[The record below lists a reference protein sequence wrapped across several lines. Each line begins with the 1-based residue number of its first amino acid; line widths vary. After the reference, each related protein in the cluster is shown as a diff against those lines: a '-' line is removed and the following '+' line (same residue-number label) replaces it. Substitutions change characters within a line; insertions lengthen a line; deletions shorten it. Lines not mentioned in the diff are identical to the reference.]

1 MVTPVCSKCK
11 RAIPAEDVNVA
22 SDIAFCRPCNLS
34 HRLSELTLG
43 LALDASADVNNPPA
57 GAWFRNDGTEVVI
70 GATHRSLGGALGL
83 LFFALFWNGIVS
95 VFVVLVVASTL
106 RHLGISVP
114 GWFPAPNMHD
124 NSMSVGM
131 TVFLWLFLTP
141 FIAIGLAMIAAFL
154 SCIGGRTEIRIQ
166 NENATVFSGIGS
178 IGRRRRFEVSQV
190 KTVRIDDHHW
200 RDSDGDRRRKTNIVI
215 ETHAGKLIKF
225 GSMLSA
231 ERRKFVASAARARLT
246 RS

>member
-43 LALDASADVNNPPA
+43 LALDASVDVNNPPA
-57 GAWFRNDGTEVVI
+57 GAWFRNDGTEAVI

-154 SCIGGRTEIRIQ
+154 SCIGGRTEVRIQ

-200 RDSDGDRRRKTNIVI
+200 RDSDGDRRSKTNIVI
-215 ETHAGKLIKF
+215 ETHAGKPIKF